1 MQLYQNGEFLS
12 EIISKTENADP
23 LPDRPQGILTARSTY
38 TMVLQKDSGI
48 QFSNDAQ
55 YAIQEDKKPNQSITI
70 ISAARG
76 TVKYRHN

>member
-23 LPDRPQGILTARSTY
+23 VADRPPGILTARSTY

-55 YAIQEDKKPNQSITI
+55 YAIQENKKPNQSITI
-70 ISAARG
+70 ISASGG